1 MNHYHATVDQPSR
14 LTARHESAARRQDD
28 LVLAWF
34 RARPH
39 VEASPEDVHAA
50 VLPLAPLTSARR
62 SITNLTARGLLE
74 KLQHTRAGQYGRP
87 VHVWRLRTN
96 EPRQGRLL

>member
-14 LTARHESAARRQDD
+14 LTARYESAARRQDD

-39 VEASPEDVHAA
+39 VDACPEEVHAA

-62 SITNLTARGLLE
+62 SITNLTTRGLLE
-74 KLQHTRAGQYGRP
+74 KLPYTRPGLYGRP
-87 VHVWRLRTN
+87 VHTWRLRTT

>member
-14 LTARHESAARRQDD
+14 LTARYEAVAGRQDD

-50 VLPLAPLTSARR
+50 VMPAAPLTSARR
-62 SITNLTARGLLE
+62 AVTNLTARGLLE
-74 KLQHTRAGQYGRP
+74 KLPYTRLGHYGRP